1 MSMKLA
7 EIVRRSQGER
17 YAYPD
22 IFTDN
27 CGLDIV
33 WPEGKLHAVPSWGHR
48 PSNKVRRV
56 TVQVSSFRGVSIGA
70 IHYYGML
77 SVQGV
82 NMAHDDKPSCS
93 TMNCDCEKQNPL
105 SCYTYKLRLTRPI
118 TQEEIDIDQ
127 ELGHHLARFPYQD
140 VGDLTPCWN
149 TEEEILEF
157 AKEVFK
163 ARFQGKWEL
172 YMEYWDGHVEK
183 IDV

>member
-1 MSMKLA
+1 MELE

-17 YAYPD
+17 YSYPN
-22 IFTDN
+22 IFTDK

-33 WPEGKLHAVPSWGHR
+33 WPERNLHASPSWGHR

-56 TVQVSSFRGVSIGA
+56 TIQVSSFRGVSIGA

-82 NMAHDDKPSCS
+82 NMVYDDKPTCS
-93 TMNCDCEKQNPL
+93 TMDSKCEEANPL

-118 TQEEIDIDQ
+118 TQEEIDLDK
-127 ELGHHLARFPYQD
+127 ELGKHLARFPYQEA
-140 VGDLTPCWN
+140 GDLTPCWN

-172 YMEYWDGHVEK
+172 YIEYWAGNVEK
-183 IDV
+183 VDV